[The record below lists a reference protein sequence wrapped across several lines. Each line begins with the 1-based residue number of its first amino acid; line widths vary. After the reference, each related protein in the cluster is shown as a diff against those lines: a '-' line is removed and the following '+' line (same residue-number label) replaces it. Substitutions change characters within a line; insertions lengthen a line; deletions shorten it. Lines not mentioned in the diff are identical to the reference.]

1 MDLLFV
7 HDVKAEIYNDE
18 VFARSYGYDIWKER
32 YLPNFDNIR
41 VVFRTKQAERDL
53 NGISD
58 KSSGPNV
65 SFENRVG
72 MFLGPDVFFS
82 NRIKTILK
90 ENIDAADAVI
100 VRLDSFMGLQTIK
113 ECRKKNKPYMIE
125 LVGCAWDSFWNH
137 GLSGK
142 ILAPYLFLRT
152 KREVKNS
159 PFVVYVTSEFLQR
172 RYPTNGV
179 NTNISNV
186 KLHAQGP
193 EVLENRLRKISE
205 NGRKVVLGT
214 AANVDIRY
222 KGQQYVI
229 EALGILKKQ
238 GITNF
243 EYQILGAGD
252 PSYLRDVAKKNN
264 VEDQVKILGSYPH
277 ERVFDWLKNELDIYV
292 QPSLQEGL
300 PRSVIEAMSVGL
312 PCIGSD
318 VAGIPELLDKEWV
331 FKRKGNKAEEIA
343 ELLKNIEKDSLRKQ
357 AERNFHEASAYDYAK
372 LLIKR
377 RSIFEEFEGYI
388 IENRKNHNSG
398 Y

>member
-7 HDVKAEIYNDE
+7 HDVKAEIYKDE

-41 VVFRTKQAERDL
+41 VVFRTKQVERDL

-58 KSSGPNV
+58 KSSGPHV
-65 SFENRVG
+65 FFENQIG

-82 NRIKTILK
+82 NRIKTILR
-90 ENIDAADAVI
+90 ENVDAADAVI

-137 GLSGK
+137 GISGK

-152 KREVKNS
+152 KREVKNA

-186 KLHAQGP
+186 KLHVQDS
-193 EVLENRLRKISE
+193 EVLKNRLRKISE
-205 NGRKVVLGT
+205 RNRKIVLGT

-252 PSYLRDVAKKNN
+252 QSYLKGVAKKNN
-264 VEDQVKILGSYPH
+264 VEDQVKFLGSYPH
-277 ERVFDWLKNELDIYV
+277 EKVFDWLKNELDIYV
-292 QPSLQEGL
+292 QASLQEGL

-318 VAGIPELLDKEWV
+318 VAGIPELLDKKWV

-343 ELLKNIEKDSLRKQ
+343 DLLKNIEKDSLRIQ
-357 AERNFHEASAYDYAK
+357 AERNYKESSLYDYE
-372 LLIKR
+372 LLLKKR
-377 RSIFEEFEGYI
+377 YSILEQYKKFICEG
-388 IENRKNHNSG
+388 KK
-398 Y
+398 

>member
-7 HDVKAEIYNDE
+7 HDVKAEIYNGE

-53 NGISD
+53 NGILD
-58 KSSGPNV
+58 KSSDPNV
-65 SFENRVG
+65 SFEKRVG

-193 EVLENRLRKISE
+193 EVLENRLRKISG
-205 NGRKVVLGT
+205 NDRKVVLGT

-300 PRSVIEAMSVGL
+300 PRSVHRFRCGRYSRV
-312 PCIGSD
+312 IG
-318 VAGIPELLDKEWV
+318 
-331 FKRKGNKAEEIA
+331 
-343 ELLKNIEKDSLRKQ
+343 
-357 AERNFHEASAYDYAK
+357 
-372 LLIKR
+372 
-377 RSIFEEFEGYI
+377 
-388 IENRKNHNSG
+388 
-398 Y
+398 

>member
-7 HDVKAEIYNDE
+7 HDVKAEIYNGE

-142 ILAPYLFLRT
+142 LLAPYLFLRT

-205 NGRKVVLGT
+205 NDRKVVLGT

-357 AERNFHEASAYDYAK
+357 AERNYKESSLYDYV
-372 LLIKR
+372 LLLKKRYSILEQYKKYICKGIK
-377 RSIFEEFEGYI
+377 
-388 IENRKNHNSG
+388 
-398 Y
+398 

>member
-7 HDVKAEIYNDE
+7 HDVKAEIYNGE

-53 NGISD
+53 NGILD

-65 SFENRVG
+65 SFEKRVG

-193 EVLENRLRKISE
+193 EVLENRLRKISG
-205 NGRKVVLGT
+205 NDRKVVLGT

-357 AERNFHEASAYDYAK
+357 AERNYKESSLYDYV
-372 LLIKR
+372 LLLKKRYSILEQYKKYICKGIK
-377 RSIFEEFEGYI
+377 
-388 IENRKNHNSG
+388 
-398 Y
+398 

>member
-193 EVLENRLRKISE
+193 EVLENRLRKISV
-205 NGRKVVLGT
+205 NDRKVVLGT

-252 PSYLRDVAKKNN
+252 PSYLKDVAIKNN
-264 VEDQVKILGSYPH
+264 VEDQVRIIGSYPH

-357 AERNFHEASAYDYAK
+357 AERNYKESSLYDYV
-372 LLIKR
+372 LLLKKRYSILEQYKKYICKGIK
-377 RSIFEEFEGYI
+377 
-388 IENRKNHNSG
+388 
-398 Y
+398 

>member
-7 HDVKAEIYNDE
+7 HDVKAEIYNGE

-32 YLPNFDNIR
+32 YLPNFDNIQ

-53 NGISD
+53 NGVSD

-65 SFENRVG
+65 SFEDRVG

-82 NRIKTILK
+82 NRIKSILR

-152 KREVKNS
+152 KREVKNA

-186 KLHAQGP
+186 KLHAQGA

-205 NGRKVVLGT
+205 NGKKVVLGT

-252 PSYLRDVAKKNN
+252 QSYLKDVAKKNN
-264 VEDQVKILGSYPH
+264 VEDQVKLLGSYPH
-277 ERVFDWLKNELDIYV
+277 EKVFDWLKNELDIYV

-331 FKRKGNKAEEIA
+331 FRRKGNKAEEIA
-343 ELLKNIEKDSLRKQ
+343 ELLKNIEKDSLKKQ
-357 AERNFHEASAYDYAK
+357 AERNYKESALYDYE
-372 LLIKR
+372 LLLKKR
-377 RSIFEEFEGYI
+377 YSILEQYKKYI
-388 IENRKNHNSG
+388 CKGNQ
-398 Y
+398 

>member
-7 HDVKAEIYNDE
+7 HDVKAEIYNGE

-137 GLSGK
+137 GISGK

-205 NGRKVVLGT
+205 NDRKVVLGT

-252 PSYLRDVAKKNN
+252 QSYLKDVAKKNN

-357 AERNFHEASAYDYAK
+357 AERNYKESSLYDYV
-372 LLIKR
+372 LLLKKRYSILEQYKKYICKGIK
-377 RSIFEEFEGYI
+377 
-388 IENRKNHNSG
+388 
-398 Y
+398 

>member
-7 HDVKAEIYNDE
+7 HDVKAEIYNGE

-65 SFENRVG
+65 SFEDRVG

-205 NGRKVVLGT
+205 SDRKVVLGT

-252 PSYLRDVAKKNN
+252 QSYLKDVAKKNN

-357 AERNFHEASAYDYAK
+357 AERNYKESSLYDYV
-372 LLIKR
+372 LLLKKRYSILEQYKKYICKGIK
-377 RSIFEEFEGYI
+377 
-388 IENRKNHNSG
+388 
-398 Y
+398 